1 MAMDFTITAT
11 HLTIPRVLTPL
22 NDSFVFSDEPDERRF
37 SLRRKLDTRL
47 ILVQADFDWLLTIEN
62 GANRCQPITVSFVR
76 GSYVWSGKFNMSNL
90 EFDLD
95 ACQVEVEVLPNDA
108 EDCLRNVLDAEINL
122 LTISPQNVSLYGGSI
137 QFATY
142 AFTNEA
148 IQSDALGNPI
158 GVAIPATSD
167 PTDPSWRFLSISA
180 TSTTGGGTWTGTITW
195 VRQFTTRACVGG
207 VGGTVPTLELPGWIL
222 RQNNCATAGNA
233 SFSKPLPIFFD
244 VTPLVFNTTTWTKTN
259 SFPGANL
266 ANNRISNVRSIL
278 PTIRTA
284 VEACG
289 LTFRSNFFNLNAS
302 GASPSND
309 VYTNQ
314 APLYRNLAVIQKSD
328 LRFPNALSPATR
340 GITTIG
346 KLLDDI
352 ATMLRVFWFI
362 DTNGDFRL
370 EHESWR
376 STTNGYNLTNN
387 AAWIEAP
394 ARKYQ
399 RLEDDYPRFQRFEF
413 SEDFNDIDFEG
424 LDIVYSSA
432 CAYDVE
438 NFSTE
443 VLTNIAPILIDRN
456 VTNDSGF
463 AMVAFQIIQSTLR
476 IGTVPCPLSSNEK
489 LNGIMSWAYLHSAL
503 HFHERPF
510 SAMNVNGSNTS
521 AITVRP
527 RKRQRLTAGVCP
539 GDYETIN
546 TLQRIN
552 TPLGWGRAERLTYD
566 YKTQILEAEILIP

>member
-11 HLTIPRVLTPL
+11 HNSIPRVLTPL
-22 NDSFVFSDEPDERRF
+22 NDSFVFSDEPDARRF

-62 GANRCQPITVSFVR
+62 GANRCLPITVTFVR

-108 EDCLRNVLDAEINL
+108 EECLRNVLDAEINL
-122 LTISPQNVSLYGGSI
+122 MTITPTAVSLYGGSVS
-137 QFATY
+137 FATKTY
-142 AFTNEA
+142 TNDQ
-148 IQSDALGNPI
+148 IQSDALGNPV
-158 GVAIPATSD
+158 GETPPSFSD
-167 PTDPSWRFLSISA
+167 PTDPAWRILSVGL
-180 TSTTGGGTWTGTITW
+180 TSSDGGGTWSGTITW
-195 VRQFTTRACVGG
+195 VRQSIIKSCVGG
-207 VGGTVPTLELPGWIL
+207 VGGTLPTLELPGWAL
-222 RQNNCATAGNA
+222 RQNNCATSGTAL
-233 SFSKPLPIFFD
+233 FSKPMPIFFD
-244 VTPLVFNTTTWTKTN
+244 VLPLVFDTTTWTKTN
-259 SFPGANL
+259 SFAGANL
-266 ANNRISNVRSIL
+266 ANYRINNVRPIL
-278 PTIRTA
+278 TTLRTA

-289 LTFRSNFFNLNAS
+289 LTFRSNFFNINAS

-314 APLYRNLAVIQKSD
+314 APLYRNLCVIQKSD
-328 LRFPNALSPATR
+328 LRFPNALVPATR
-340 GITTIG
+340 GITTVG
-346 KLLDDI
+346 KLFDDI

-376 STTNGYNLTNN
+376 GTTNGYNLTNN
-387 AAWIEAP
+387 AAWIENP
-394 ARKYQ
+394 ARRYQ

-424 LDIVYSSA
+424 LDIVFPSA

-443 VLTNIAPILIDRN
+443 VLTNIAPILNDRN
-456 VTNDSGF
+456 VTNDAGF
-463 AMVAFQIIQSTLR
+463 AMIAYQIVSGTFR
-476 IGTVPCPLSSNEK
+476 IGTAPCPLSGEEK
-489 LNGIMSWAYLHSAL
+489 LNGIMSWAYLHSIL

-510 SAMNVNGSNTS
+510 SAMTLNGSNTT

-527 RKRQRLTAGVCP
+527 RKRQRLTAGICP
-539 GDYETIN
+539 EDYETLN
-546 TLQRIN
+546 TLERIN

-566 YKTQILEAEILIP
+566 YKSQILEAEILIP